1 MRILG
6 ARQQMMRVDPLRQFE
21 MLDPQQERKVLI
33 RWLTILC
40 QKD

>member
-6 ARQQMMRVDPLRQFE
+6 ARQQMMRLDFETVRDVD
-21 MLDPQQERKVLI
+21 QQEEEELI